1 MKPSVRPIVL
11 GAVVAGLAWSCGGGG
26 GGAYGGATA
35 PNPAAA
41 TTPTTSDP
49 GTTVVGILGD
59 RGASSFAPD
68 PVTVKM
74 GQKVAWKN
82 QDGILHRIVQDRA
95 GSGDNGGGDPYGG
108 NPGGSAPAP
117 GDGFDGG
124 DVPPGAMSNAMS
136 LSTQGTIHYHC
147 AIHPSMTGSIVVQ

>member
-1 MKPSVRPIVL
+1 MKRSVRPIVL
-11 GAVVAGLAWSCGGGG
+11 GAALAGLAWSCGGGG

-35 PNPAAA
+35 PNPAAV
-41 TTPTTSDP
+41 TTPTPDA
-49 GTTVVGILGD
+49 GTTVVGILGN

-74 GQKVAWKN
+74 GQKVAWRN

-108 NPGGSAPAP
+108 NPGGSAP
-117 GDGFDGG
+117 GDGFDAG
-124 DVPPGAMSNAMS
+124 DTAPGATSNAMS
-136 LSTQGTIHYHC
+136 LGTQGTIHYHC
-147 AIHPSMTGSIVVQ
+147 AIHPSMTGSIIVQ

>member
-1 MKPSVRPIVL
+1 MKPSVRPT
-11 GAVVAGLAWSCGGGG
+11 VAGVALACLALSCGGGG

-35 PNPAAA
+35 PNPPAA

-74 GQKVAWKN
+74 GQKVAWKSDVERDVA
-82 QDGILHRIVQDRA
+82 QRPGHDPLPLRHPPVDDGLDRRPVGPVRTA
-95 GSGDNGGGDPYGG
+95 D
-108 NPGGSAPAP
+108 
-117 GDGFDGG
+117 
-124 DVPPGAMSNAMS
+124 
-136 LSTQGTIHYHC
+136 
-147 AIHPSMTGSIVVQ
+147 